1 MQSLCLW
8 SIWSSP
14 FQEDYETINTRY
26 IHEVIVNYFQF
37 ISSEFQN
44 NFGAVFFPLFRFFPK
59 EKVYSNLFWTVLYI
73 TRFIINP
80 GTIFYQRCHKM
91 LCIFLVKVMHETI
104 QMHLPA
110 LLWQCWIC
118 DMTVKFLWLMH
129 CEVLCKLVKLIFIIN
144 YFQFFPQNFRTILV
158 QFSFLCLGFFP
169 EEKVYS
175 EVHFHCEVNCTMQ
188 NDNPYLP
195 PRVVPMT
202 DALWRFMQA
211 FFQSTVKLIFIMNYF
226 LLLSSEY

>member
-1 MQSLCLW
+1 MHKTFQ
-8 SIWSSP
+8 SP
-14 FQEDYETINTRY
+14 F
-26 IHEVIVNYFQF
+26 
-37 ISSEFQN
+37 
-44 NFGAVFFPLFRFFPK
+44 
-59 EKVYSNLFWTVLYI
+59 
-73 TRFIINP
+73 
-80 GTIFYQRCHKM
+80 
-91 LCIFLVKVMHETI
+91 
-104 QMHLPA
+104 PA

-129 CEVLCKLVKLIFIIN
+129 CEVICK
-144 YFQFFPQNFRTILV
+144 FFSVYCEVDFHYELFSFFLPQNFRTILV